1 MRTKEGHQRGGLERF
16 AQITTRSDG
25 TSAFGKHVVVGGD
38 ENDRRRNALGRQSLL
53 KIESAQTAEVDIE
66 HNALRV
72 AGNIAPQKLFRGSE
86 RLDADSIDSK
96 GTRERNTEGRII
108 VDDADPRMLE
118 FRAYWTCP
126 VRSCQANPNGG
137 DEPL

>member
-1 MRTKEGHQRGGLERF
+1 MPDRPTPSASRMRPPMAAVVGPWPMATPAIASRNPNVNRPRASPAPVGGEKFVRVTSRLLRGAQVRTKEGHQRGGLERF

-66 HNALRV
+66 HNALR
-72 AGNIAPQKLFRGSE
+72 
-86 RLDADSIDSK
+86 
-96 GTRERNTEGRII
+96 
-108 VDDADPRMLE
+108 
-118 FRAYWTCP
+118 
-126 VRSCQANPNGG
+126 
-137 DEPL
+137 